1 MKIRIQPQKT
11 RAVSQEL
18 LDLSKKL
25 RRYRFEIDEVR
36 RNLRHHSDLE
46 PCRRELLRQVE
57 MAELETARV
66 VKLAA
71 ALAEISKYCEQT
83 EERNGDE
90 MEGVKARGR
99 SGWFQT
105 GVADLTPVRSTIRDM
120 LD

>member
-1 MKIRIQPQKT
+1 MKLYVICVIK
-11 RAVSQEL
+11 A
-18 LDLSKKL
+18 
-25 RRYRFEIDEVR
+25 
-36 RNLRHHSDLE
+36 
-46 PCRRELLRQVE
+46 CRSYVLKVE

-99 SGWFQT
+99 SGWFMT
-105 GVADLTPVRSTIRDM
+105 EVADLTPVRSTVRDM
-120 LD
+120 LK

>member
-66 VKLAA
+66 KLAA

-90 MEGVKARGR
+90 MEGVQARGR
-99 SGWFQT
+99 NGWFGA
-105 GVADLTPVRSTIRDM
+105 GVADLTPVRSQVRAM
-120 LD
+120 LN

>member
-66 VKLAA
+66 VKLVA

-90 MEGVKARGR
+90 M
-99 SGWFQT
+99 
-105 GVADLTPVRSTIRDM
+105 
-120 LD
+120 